1 MCLDWPWFVTIISII
16 PQNEKLVKD
25 GKWESREGK
34 KEQKDR
40 KDLVGEYLGVIIERE
55 REVYGWEYSL

>member
-1 MCLDWPWFVTIISII
+1 LCLDWPWFVTIISII

-25 GKWESREGK
+25 GNRESREGK

-40 KDLVGEYLGVIIERE
+40 
-55 REVYGWEYSL
+55 